1 MSYKQTIYPN
11 LDDKKLVVNYQ
22 GKPLLDWFLWCLAVA
37 QKTFNV
43 APFAATA
50 QIAWNWNNTK
60 HQDRNLPDGCFVPIW
75 WTGGTGNYGHVA
87 VAKRSG
93 NRIQVWSSPYRHKPF
108 FDYFEGELNATIDN
122 ISRIYGVSYAGWTE
136 TMNTTRIVEWVNP
149 PQLKPNEEI
158 AAEVWQN
165 KWGNG
170 QDRINRLT
178 SAGYD
183 WKAIQALIDK
193 GVGKP
198 VEKPV
203 EAPKQPEAPKVEEV
217 KPVEEA
223 KPAEQPKAEEVKPVE
238 KVKPAEQ
245 PKAEE
250 VKPVEKVKPVEEPK
264 AEEVKPVEK
273 VKPVEEPKTEEK
285 PKEEEKHMDKIPEL
299 TDDKI
304 KQFNDAYQASLAQAS
319 GIIEEVGSGFDFSQK
334 TKMIAYLAGDFLLL
348 AGAITPQVILAIMSL
363 NDKNLTAFGTALASI
378 LATLG
383 SQILLIF
390 KLMKKKK

>member
-1 MSYKQTIYPN
+1 MSWKQTIYPN
-11 LDDKKLVVNYQ
+11 LDDKKLVVYYQ

-37 QKTFNV
+37 QRTFNV
-43 APFAATA
+43 APFAASA

-87 VAKRSG
+87 IAKRSG
-93 NRIQVWSSPYRHKPF
+93 NWVQIWSSPYRHKAF

-136 TMNTTRIVEWVNP
+136 TMNTTRVVEWVNP

-183 WKAIQALIDK
+183 WKAVQALIDK

-198 VEKPV
+198 VEKP
-203 EAPKQPEAPKVEEV
+203 KVEEV
-217 KPVEEA
+217 KPVE
-223 KPAEQPKAEEVKPVE
+223 KPVEQPK
-238 KVKPAEQ
+238 
-245 PKAEE
+245 
-250 VKPVEKVKPVEEPK
+250 
-264 AEEVKPVEK
+264 
-273 VKPVEEPKTEEK
+273 TEDNK
-285 PKEEEKHMDKIPEL
+285 SKEEEKPMDKTPEL

-304 KQFNDAYQASLAQAS
+304 KQFNDAYQASLSQAS

-334 TKMIAYLAGDFLLL
+334 TKMIAYLLGDFLLL

-363 NDKNLTAFGTALASI
+363 NDKNMTAFGTALASI

>member
-1 MSYKQTIYPN
+1 MSFKQKIFPN

-50 QIAWNWNNTK
+50 QIAWNWNNAK

-149 PQLKPNEEI
+149 SQLKPNEEI
-158 AAEVWQN
+158 AAEVWRDM
-165 KWGNG
+165 WGKG

-183 WKAIQALIDK
+183 WRTIQALIDK

-198 VEKPV
+198 VEQPKVEETKPV
-203 EAPKQPEAPKVEEV
+203 EQPKVEEV
-217 KPVEEA
+217 KPAEVV
-223 KPAEQPKAEEVKPVE
+223 KPIEQPKTEDESK
-238 KVKPAEQ
+238 
-245 PKAEE
+245 
-250 VKPVEKVKPVEEPK
+250 
-264 AEEVKPVEK
+264 
-273 VKPVEEPKTEEK
+273 EEK
-285 PKEEEKHMDKIPEL
+285 KHMDKIPEL

-334 TKMIAYLAGDFLLL
+334 TKMIAYLTGDFLLL

>member
-1 MSYKQTIYPN
+1 MSFKQKIFPN

-122 ISRIYGVSYAGWTE
+122 ISRIYGVVYAGWTE
-136 TMNTTRIVEWVNP
+136 TMNTTRIVEWVTP

-158 AAEVWQN
+158 AAEVWRDM
-165 KWGNG
+165 WGKG

-183 WKAIQALIDK
+183 WRTIQALIDK

-198 VEKPV
+198 VEQPKVEETKPV
-203 EAPKQPEAPKVEEV
+203 EQPKVEEV
-217 KPVEEA
+217 KPAEVV
-223 KPAEQPKAEEVKPVE
+223 KPIEQPK
-238 KVKPAEQ
+238 
-245 PKAEE
+245 
-250 VKPVEKVKPVEEPK
+250 
-264 AEEVKPVEK
+264 
-273 VKPVEEPKTEEK
+273 TEDES
-285 PKEEEKHMDKIPEL
+285 KEEEKHMDKIPEL

-304 KQFNDAYQASLAQAS
+304 KQFNDAYQASLTQAS

-334 TKMIAYLAGDFLLL
+334 TKMIAYLTGDFLLL

>member
-1 MSYKQTIYPN
+1 MSFKQKIFPN

-122 ISRIYGVSYAGWTE
+122 ISRIYGVVYAGWTE
-136 TMNTTRIVEWVNP
+136 TMNTTRIVEWVTP

-158 AAEVWQN
+158 AAEVWRDM
-165 KWGNG
+165 WGKG

-183 WKAIQALIDK
+183 WRTIQALIDK

-198 VEKPV
+198 VE
-203 EAPKQPEAPKVEEV
+203 QPKVEEV
-217 KPVEEA
+217 KPAEVV
-223 KPAEQPKAEEVKPVE
+223 KPIEQPK
-238 KVKPAEQ
+238 
-245 PKAEE
+245 
-250 VKPVEKVKPVEEPK
+250 
-264 AEEVKPVEK
+264 
-273 VKPVEEPKTEEK
+273 TEDES
-285 PKEEEKHMDKIPEL
+285 KEEEKHMDKIPEL

-334 TKMIAYLAGDFLLL
+334 TKMIAYLTGDFLLL

-390 KLMKKKK
+390 KLLKKK

>member
-1 MSYKQTIYPN
+1 MSFKQKIFPN

-122 ISRIYGVSYAGWTE
+122 ISRIYGVVYAGWTE
-136 TMNTTRIVEWVNP
+136 TMNTTRIVEWVTP

-158 AAEVWQN
+158 AAEVWCDM
-165 KWGNG
+165 WGKG

-183 WKAIQALIDK
+183 WRTIQALIDK

-198 VEKPV
+198 VEQPKVEETKPV
-203 EAPKQPEAPKVEEV
+203 EQPKVEEV
-217 KPVEEA
+217 KPAEVV
-223 KPAEQPKAEEVKPVE
+223 KPIEQPK
-238 KVKPAEQ
+238 
-245 PKAEE
+245 
-250 VKPVEKVKPVEEPK
+250 
-264 AEEVKPVEK
+264 
-273 VKPVEEPKTEEK
+273 TEDES
-285 PKEEEKHMDKIPEL
+285 KEEEKHMDKIPEL

-334 TKMIAYLAGDFLLL
+334 TKMIAYLTGDFLLL

-390 KLMKKKK
+390 KLLKKK

>member
-1 MSYKQTIYPN
+1 MSFKQIIFPN

-43 APFAATA
+43 APFAANA

-165 KWGNG
+165 KWSNG
-170 QDRINRLT
+170 QERINRLT
-178 SAGYD
+178 NAGYD
-183 WKAIQALIDK
+183 WRAIQALIDK

-203 EAPKQPEAPKVEEV
+203 EQTKVEEV
-217 KPVEEA
+217 KS
-223 KPAEQPKAEEVKPVE
+223 AEEVKPVE
-238 KVKPAEQ
+238 Q
-245 PKAEE
+245 
-250 VKPVEKVKPVEEPK
+250 
-264 AEEVKPVEK
+264 
-273 VKPVEEPKTEEK
+273 PKTEDES
-285 PKEEEKHMDKIPEL
+285 KEEEKHMDKIPEL

-334 TKMIAYLAGDFLLL
+334 TKMIAYLTGDFLLL

>member
-1 MSYKQTIYPN
+1 MSFKQIIFPN

-122 ISRIYGVSYAGWTE
+122 ISRIYGVVYAGWTE

-158 AAEVWQN
+158 AAEVWRDM
-165 KWGNG
+165 WGKG

-183 WKAIQALIDK
+183 WRTIQALIDK

-198 VEKPV
+198 VE
-203 EAPKQPEAPKVEEV
+203 QPKVEEV
-217 KPVEEA
+217 KPAEVV
-223 KPAEQPKAEEVKPVE
+223 KPIEQPK
-238 KVKPAEQ
+238 
-245 PKAEE
+245 
-250 VKPVEKVKPVEEPK
+250 
-264 AEEVKPVEK
+264 
-273 VKPVEEPKTEEK
+273 TEDES
-285 PKEEEKHMDKIPEL
+285 KEEEKHMDKIPEL

-334 TKMIAYLAGDFLLL
+334 TKMIAYLTGDFLLL

-390 KLMKKKK
+390 KLLKKK

>member
-1 MSYKQTIYPN
+1 MSFKQKIFPN

-43 APFAATA
+43 APFAESA

-75 WTGGTGNYGHVA
+75 WTGGYKNHGHVA
-87 VAKRSG
+87 IAKRTG
-93 NRIQVWSSPYRHKPF
+93 NRIQIWSSPYTRKPF
-108 FDYFEGELNATIDN
+108 FDYFEGELNVTIDT

-149 PQLKPNEEI
+149 PQLKSNEEI
-158 AAEVWQN
+158 AAEIWQK
-165 KWGNG
+165 KWGDG
-170 QDRINRLT
+170 EERKRRLT
-178 SAGYD
+178 AAGYSWD
-183 WKAIQALIDK
+183 AIQSLVDK

-198 VEKPV
+198 VEKPA
-203 EAPKQPEAPKVEEV
+203 ETSQEPPKQPEQPVEPPKPEPVPEAPKENPQEKERQMEEN
-217 KPVEEA
+217 KTENIN
-223 KPAEQPKAEEVKPVE
+223 KDEQKAEE
-238 KVKPAEQ
+238 
-245 PKAEE
+245 
-250 VKPVEKVKPVEEPK
+250 
-264 AEEVKPVEK
+264 
-273 VKPVEEPKTEEK
+273 
-285 PKEEEKHMDKIPEL
+285 KEETIKPTL
-299 TDDKI
+299 TDEQINKI
-304 KQFNDAYQASLAQAS
+304 NEEYMKLANASTEAIA
-319 GIIEEVGSGFDFSQK
+319 EAGSGFEFSNR
-334 TKMIAYLAGDFLLL
+334 TKIIAYLTGDFLLL

>member
-1 MSYKQTIYPN
+1 MSFKQKIFPN

-37 QKTFNV
+37 QKTFDV

-122 ISRIYGVSYAGWTE
+122 ISRIYGVIYAGWTE

-158 AAEVWQN
+158 AAEVWRDM
-165 KWGNG
+165 WGKG

-178 SAGYD
+178 NAGYD
-183 WKAIQALIDK
+183 WRAIQSLIDK

-198 VEKPV
+198 VE
-203 EAPKQPEAPKVEEV
+203 QPKVEEV
-217 KPVEEA
+217 KPIEAHKTEET
-223 KPAEQPKAEEVKPVE
+223 KPVEEVKPM
-238 KVKPAEQ
+238 EQ
-245 PKAEE
+245 PK
-250 VKPVEKVKPVEEPK
+250 
-264 AEEVKPVEK
+264 
-273 VKPVEEPKTEEK
+273 TEDK
-285 PKEEEKHMDKIPEL
+285 SKEEEKHMDKIPEL

-334 TKMIAYLAGDFLLL
+334 TKIIAYLTGDFLLL

>member
-1 MSYKQTIYPN
+1 MSFKQKIFPN

-37 QKTFNV
+37 QKTFDV

-122 ISRIYGVSYAGWTE
+122 ISRIYGVIYAGWTE

-158 AAEVWQN
+158 AAEVWRDM
-165 KWGNG
+165 WGKG

-178 SAGYD
+178 NAGYD
-183 WKAIQALIDK
+183 WRAIQSLIDK

-198 VEKPV
+198 VE
-203 EAPKQPEAPKVEEV
+203 QPKVEEV
-217 KPVEEA
+217 KPIEAHKTEET
-223 KPAEQPKAEEVKPVE
+223 KPVEEVKPM
-238 KVKPAEQ
+238 EQ
-245 PKAEE
+245 PK
-250 VKPVEKVKPVEEPK
+250 
-264 AEEVKPVEK
+264 
-273 VKPVEEPKTEEK
+273 TEDK
-285 PKEEEKHMDKIPEL
+285 SKEEEKHMDKIPEL

-334 TKMIAYLAGDFLLL
+334 TKMIAYLTGDFLLL

>member
-1 MSYKQTIYPN
+1 M
-11 LDDKKLVVNYQ
+11 
-22 GKPLLDWFLWCLAVA
+22 WCLAVA
-37 QKTFNV
+37 QRTFNV
-43 APFAATA
+43 APFAASA

-87 VAKRSG
+87 IAKRSG
-93 NRIQVWSSPYRHKPF
+93 NWVQIWSSPYRHKAF

-136 TMNTTRIVEWVNP
+136 TMNTTRVVEWVNP

-183 WKAIQALIDK
+183 WKAVQALIDK

-198 VEKPV
+198 VEP
-203 EAPKQPEAPKVEEV
+203 PKVEEV
-217 KPVEEA
+217 KPVE
-223 KPAEQPKAEEVKPVE
+223 KPKVEEVKPVE
-238 KVKPAEQ
+238 QPVEQ
-245 PKAEE
+245 PK
-250 VKPVEKVKPVEEPK
+250 
-264 AEEVKPVEK
+264 
-273 VKPVEEPKTEEK
+273 TEDNK
-285 PKEEEKHMDKIPEL
+285 SKEEEKPMDKTPEL

-304 KQFNDAYQASLAQAS
+304 KQFNDAYQASLSQAS

-334 TKMIAYLAGDFLLL
+334 TKMIAYLLGDFLLL

-363 NDKNLTAFGTALASI
+363 NDKNMTAFGTALASI

>member
-1 MSYKQTIYPN
+1 MSWKQTIYPN
-11 LDDKKLVVNYQ
+11 LDDKKLVVYYQ

-37 QKTFNV
+37 QRTFNV
-43 APFAATA
+43 APFAASA

-87 VAKRSG
+87 IAKRSG
-93 NRIQVWSSPYRHKPF
+93 NWVQVWSSPYRHKAF

-136 TMNTTRIVEWVNP
+136 TMNTTRVVEWVNP

-183 WKAIQALIDK
+183 WKAVQALIDK

-203 EAPKQPEAPKVEEV
+203 EAPKQPEQPKVEEV
-217 KPVEEA
+217 KPVEQ
-223 KPAEQPKAEEVKPVE
+223 PVEQPK
-238 KVKPAEQ
+238 
-245 PKAEE
+245 
-250 VKPVEKVKPVEEPK
+250 
-264 AEEVKPVEK
+264 
-273 VKPVEEPKTEEK
+273 TEDNK
-285 PKEEEKHMDKIPEL
+285 SKEEEKSMDKTPEL

-304 KQFNDAYQASLAQAS
+304 KQFNDAYQASLSQAS

-334 TKMIAYLAGDFLLL
+334 TKMIAYLLGDFLLL

-363 NDKNLTAFGTALASI
+363 NDKNMTAFGTALASI

>member
-1 MSYKQTIYPN
+1 MSWKQTIYPN
-11 LDDKKLVVNYQ
+11 LDDKKLVVYYQ

-37 QKTFNV
+37 QRTFNV
-43 APFAATA
+43 APFAASA

-75 WTGGTGNYGHVA
+75 WTGGAQGYGHVA
-87 VAKRSG
+87 IAKRTG
-93 NRIQVWSSPYRHKPF
+93 NRIQIWSSPYRHKPY
-108 FDYFEGELNATIDN
+108 FDYFEGELNATIDTV
-122 ISRIYGVSYAGWTE
+122 SRIYGCTYAGWTE
-136 TMNTTRIVEWVNP
+136 TMNTTRVVEWVNP
-149 PQLKPNEEI
+149 PQLKTNEEI
-158 AAEVWQN
+158 AAEVWRDM
-165 KWGNG
+165 WGKG

-178 SAGYD
+178 AAGYD
-183 WKAIQALIDK
+183 WRAIQALIDK

-198 VEKPV
+198 VEKPAEKPV
-203 EAPKQPEAPKVEEV
+203 EAPKQPEAPKVEET
-217 KPVEEA
+217 KPVE
-223 KPAEQPKAEEVKPVE
+223 KPVEQPKAEEVKPVE
-238 KVKPAEQ
+238 Q
-245 PKAEE
+245 PKTEE
-250 VKPVEKVKPVEEPK
+250 TKPVEKPIEQ
-264 AEEVKPVEK
+264 
-273 VKPVEEPKTEEK
+273 PKTEEK
-285 PKEEEKHMDKIPEL
+285 PKEEEKPMDKTPEL

-334 TKMIAYLAGDFLLL
+334 TKMIAYLLGDFLLL
-348 AGAITPQVILAIMSL
+348 AGAITPQVILAVMSL